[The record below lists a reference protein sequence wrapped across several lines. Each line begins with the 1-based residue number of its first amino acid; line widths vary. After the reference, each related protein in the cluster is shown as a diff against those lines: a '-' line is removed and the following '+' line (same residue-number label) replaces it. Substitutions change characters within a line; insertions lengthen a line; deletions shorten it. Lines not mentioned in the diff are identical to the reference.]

1 LVRPITEKFL
11 EPNYLAALEWGE
23 GWIFTRI
30 IRRRIVQAKPYR
42 LVDSAG
48 NDVDIPPSS
57 AQPELRFRDRRNPEN
72 DILYLDTTTDSGW
85 PWILHGS
92 IGIRPSQ
99 VSMYLRMP
107 EGQII
112 PGRFPEIDPIRPS
125 SGDEFG
131 YIDYSKSPYE
141 EPTDFVEIIIPPGQ
155 HLGAEYYNH
164 DTVRS
169 HQPVMNLLFALY
181 HFQVL
186 KPDKHPKLISAIAT
200 RAVPAAFL
208 TVGFGDKPLD
218 MGSTLQKDWD
228 IKPISLDEAAALGG
242 R

>member
-1 LVRPITEKFL
+1 MVQPIVEKFL
-11 EPNYLAALEWGE
+11 EPNFLAALEFGE

-30 IRRRIVQAKPYR
+30 IRRRTCQAKPYR

-48 NDVDIPPSS
+48 VDVDIAKSS
-57 AQPELRFRDRRNPEN
+57 HQAELRFRDRRNPEN
-72 DILYLDTTTDSGW
+72 DILYLDTSTNSGY
-85 PWILHGS
+85 PWILHGA

-99 VSMYLRMP
+99 ISCYLRFP
-107 EGQII
+107 EGQNM
-112 PGRFPEIDPIRPS
+112 PSKFPEIDPIRPS

-131 YIDYSKSPYE
+131 YIDSTKSPYE
-141 EPTDFVEIIIPPGQ
+141 APTDFVEIVIPPGQ
-155 HLGAEYYNH
+155 HLGAEYFNH
-164 DTVRS
+164 DSVRA
-169 HQPVMNLLFALY
+169 HQPVLNLLFALY

-186 KPDKHPKLISAIAT
+186 KPATHPKLISAIAT
-200 RAVPAAFL
+200 RAVPATFL
-208 TVGFGDKPLD
+208 TVGWGDRPLD